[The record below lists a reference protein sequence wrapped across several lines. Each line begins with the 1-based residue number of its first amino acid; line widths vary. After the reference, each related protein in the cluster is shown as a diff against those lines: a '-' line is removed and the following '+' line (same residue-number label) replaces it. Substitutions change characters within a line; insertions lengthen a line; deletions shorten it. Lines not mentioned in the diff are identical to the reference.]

1 MLDETIATTDSDL
14 HILSAGPLSMVV
26 DAGAGARI
34 RSLTWEGR
42 EVLTQRDVHPTNH
55 GSTFWDAPQSAWNW
69 PPRAVL
75 DEGVYTVR
83 RSGKTLITT
92 SAVDPETGLTFEKRF
107 RPNPARR
114 RVEILYIITNNSP
127 EREIDVAGWEVTRVP
142 GGFSV
147 FPIAPDDRLP
157 PSALPVSI
165 GGDGLCRYRFDADA
179 LASGRKLFAVG
190 SEGWIAHARDDLLFL
205 KRFSETAP
213 GAQAPGHGSVE
224 IWGQD
229 GGIYIELENH
239 GPLTTLKPRASLS
252 TRVDWYVRPLD
263 DSGEDAVIA
272 TARDL
277 VRNETFE
284 PWIVS

>member
-1 MLDETIATTDSDL
+1 MLGETIATTESDL
-14 HILSAGPLSMVV
+14 HILTAGPLSMVV
-26 DAGAGARI
+26 DTGAGARI
-34 RSLTWEGR
+34 RSLTWKGR

-75 DEGVYTVR
+75 DEGIYTAH
-83 RSGKTLITT
+83 RSGETLITT

-107 RPNPARR
+107 RPNPTRR

-147 FPIAPDDRLP
+147 FPAGPDTGLP
-157 PSALPVSI
+157 PSALSVEYGS
-165 GGDGLCRYRFDADA
+165 DGLCRYRFDAID
-179 LASGRKLFAVG
+179 LANGRKLFAVG
-190 SEGWIAHARDDLLFL
+190 REGWIAHARDGLMFL
-205 KRFSETAP
+205 KRFFETAP
-213 GAQAPGHGSVE
+213 GTQAPGQGTIE

-239 GPLTTLKPRASLS
+239 GPLTTLRPGASLS
-252 TRVDWYVRPLD
+252 MRVDWYVRPLD
-263 DSGEDAVIA
+263 DSSEDAVIA
-272 TARDL
+272 AARDL
-277 VRNETFE
+277 VRNEPFE
-284 PWIVS
+284 S